1 MYEVPYIYIERE
13 IERETNSKLVTQ
25 NSESQIVSQTFKRS
39 LSASAKFAVISIFK
53 NAVSLI
59 LDLICVILVFYGKF
73 RTFRNIFLHCFCFYV
88 FILE

>member
-39 LSASAKFAVISIFK
+39 LSATAKFAVISIFQK
-53 NAVSLI
+53 CSKPNLGF
-59 LDLICVILVFYGKF
+59 DLCYFS
-73 RTFRNIFLHCFCFYV
+73 FLW
-88 FILE
+88 